1 MKKLFSLLSIL
12 LLVAMVLSACAPSAT
27 PVATEAPVVA
37 TEAVAAIA
45 PTALPATEIPPT
57 AIPPTAVPPKVA
69 LVPAGQVGTEGFM
82 FLAGEGYKKAAT
94 DFGFKQT
101 ILESMVTEEWERN
114 VRTASQDGANLVVGV
129 GSTMQDA
136 VKNVAPDF
144 PNTKYI
150 LVDSYTGGDNVEGLI
165 SQEQEGAFLAGVLAA
180 QMTVQPNI
188 PNMNADKVIGF
199 IGGMDIPVIHRF
211 LGGLQQGVSYI
222 DPTIKIEVAYVGS
235 FADPAKAK
243 ELALT
248 MIQNQKVDIV
258 YSVCGSY
265 GDAGVF
271 EAIGQTG
278 AYGIGSD
285 ISWDEK
291 VPGHV
296 LTSVLKHTDVAV
308 YNAIKGYLNGEFKAG
323 ELKYGLASGV
333 MDITDMSVIG
343 DLVPKTVKD
352 SVFKA
357 KQDIIDGKIAVN
369 RPLN

>member
-1 MKKLFSLLSIL
+1 MKRLAKLFGIL
-12 LLVAMVLSACAPSAT
+12 LLVAMVFTACAPKAT
-27 PVATEAPVVA
+27 PTAAPVVTEAPVVV
-37 TEAVAAIA
+37 TEVP
-45 PTALPATEIPPT
+45 PTPIPPT
-57 AIPPTAVPPKVA
+57 PEPPKIT
-69 LVPAGQVGTEGFM
+69 LVPAGQVGTAGFM
-82 FLAGEGYKKAAT
+82 FLAGEGYKKAASEL
-94 DFGFKQT
+94 GFAPV

-114 VRTASQDGANLVVGV
+114 VRTASQDGAQLVVGV

-144 PNTKYI
+144 PDTKYV
-150 LVDSYTGGDNVEGLI
+150 LVDSYAGGDNVQGLI
-165 SQEQEGAFLAGVLAA
+165 SQEQEGTFLAGVLAA
-180 QMTVQPNI
+180 QMTVQPDI
-188 PNMNADKVIGF
+188 ENMNPDKVIGF
-199 IGGMDIPVIHRF
+199 IGGMDIPTIHRF
-211 LGGLQQGVSYI
+211 LSGLQQGVAYI

-235 FADPAKAK
+235 FADPAKSK

-271 EAIGQTG
+271 EAIAETG

-308 YNAIKGYLNGEFKAG
+308 FDAIQKFLAGNFVAG

-343 DLVPKTVKD
+343 DLVPQAVKD
-352 SVFKA
+352 SVLKA

-369 RPLN
+369 RPLK

>member
-1 MKKLFSLLSIL
+1 MKSLAKLLG
-12 LLVAMVLSACAPSAT
+12 LVMLVVLVLSACAPAAAPTAAPAASEA
-27 PVATEAPVVA
+27 PAAVATEAPTA
-37 TEAVAAIA
+37 A
-45 PTALPATEIPPT
+45 PTEK
-57 AIPPTAVPPKVA
+57 VPSIA
-69 LVPAGQVGTEGFM
+69 LVPAGQIGTQGFM
-82 FLAGEGYKKAAT
+82 FLAGEGYKKAAA
-94 DFGFKQT
+94 DFGFKEN
-101 ILESMVTEEWERN
+101 ILESMAAEEWERN
-114 VRTASQDGANLVVGV
+114 VRTVSQDGADLVVGV

-144 PNTKYI
+144 PDTKYI

-165 SQEQEGAFLAGVLAA
+165 SQEQEGTFLAGILAA
-180 QMTVQPNI
+180 KMTTQTDL

-211 LGGLQQGVSYI
+211 LSGLQQGVAYI
-222 DPTIKIEVAYVGS
+222 DPTVKIEVAYVGS
-235 FADPAKAK
+235 FSDPAKAK

-271 EAIGQTG
+271 EAVQQTG

-285 ISWDEK
+285 TSWDEV

-296 LTSVLKHTDVAV
+296 LTSVIKHTDVAV
-308 YNAIKGYLNGEFKAG
+308 YNAIKGYLDGEFKAG

-333 MDITDMSVIG
+333 MDITDMSVMG
-343 DLVPKTVKD
+343 DLIPQDVRDTIAQ
-352 SVFKA
+352 A
-357 KQDIIDGKIAVN
+357 KQDVIDGKIAVN

>member
-1 MKKLFSLLSIL
+1 MKRLSNLLGLL
-12 LLVAMVLSACAPSAT
+12 LLVAIVLSACAPAAT
-27 PVATEAPVVA
+27 PIVAPVITEAPVVATEAPVVA
-37 TEAVAAIA
+37 TEA
-45 PTALPATEIPPT
+45 PAT
-57 AIPPTAVPPKVA
+57 AIPPTAVPPMIA

-94 DFGFKQT
+94 DFEFKQI

-114 VRTASQDGANLVVGV
+114 VRTVSQDGANLVVGV

-165 SQEQEGAFLAGVLAA
+165 SQEQEGTFLAGVLAA
-180 QMTVQPNI
+180 QMTVLPDVI
-188 PNMNADKVIGF
+188 NMNPDKVIGF

-211 LGGLQQGVSYI
+211 LSGLQQGVAYI

-271 EAIGQTG
+271 EAVAQTG
-278 AYGIGSD
+278 AYGIGTD

-308 YNAIKGYLNGEFKAG
+308 YNAIQGYLNGDFKAG

-343 DLVPKTVKD
+343 DLVPQTIKD
-352 SVFKA
+352 SILKA

-369 RPLN
+369 RPLK